1 MTPRYK
7 GKTAVVTGGAS
18 GIGEAT
24 ARRLASEGA
33 TVVVLDSDAA
43 RAAAVAKD
51 IGGGAIEVDVS
62 SPVAVA
68 QAFASIEK
76 VDVLVNS
83 AGIANVGDILKVTV
97 DDFDRVFSVN
107 VKGTF
112 LAMQAALPLMLRQGG
127 GAIVNLAST
136 ASKIGIADR
145 FAYSMSKGAVYTMTL
160 SVARDFVGRNIRVN
174 CVCPARIHT
183 PFVDG
188 YLAKNYPDNREEM
201 FEKLSVAQPIG
212 RMGRPDEVAGLIA
225 YLGSDEASFVTGAA
239 YDFDGGFTLLR

>member
-1 MTPRYK
+1 MTPRYQ

-33 TVVVLDSDAA
+33 VVVVLDSDAA
-43 RAAAVAKD
+43 KAAAVAKD
-51 IGGGAIEVDVS
+51 IGGSAIEVDVS

-68 QAFASIEK
+68 QAFASIER

-83 AGIANVGDILKVTV
+83 AGIANVGDILTVRV
-97 DDFDRVFSVN
+97 DDFDRVYSVN

-112 LAMQAALPLMLRQGG
+112 LTMQAALPLMIRQGA

-160 SVARDFVGRNIRVN
+160 SVARDFVARKIRVN

-188 YLAKNYPDNREEM
+188 YIAKNYPDNREEM
-201 FEKLSVAQPIG
+201 FEKLSLAQPIG
-212 RMGRPDEVAGLIA
+212 RMGRPEEVAGLIA